1 VCAPASLWT
10 CTSSHGT
17 LGDTQTRPGVPRDH
31 VLPARGPRAD
41 ASRNG
46 NARVR
51 QGGGARRWR
60 WRATWRRRSACRSSA
75 WPAASRPTGTP
86 GPAVLHMCTV
96 LRRGCVGAQR
106 GASARVRAGPA
117 RMVCA
122 CGPSEDGV
130 RVRARRGAVDASLLA
145 GGAASS
151 ACSFARPM
159 EIETR
164 SQYAQVYVE
173 CLLFCP
179 AQVECSSAR
188 LGVWR
193 C

>member
-1 VCAPASLWT
+1 VAVARNMEATLSVPVFRVARRIKTDRYARARRAS
-10 CTSSHGT
+10 
-17 LGDTQTRPGVPRDH
+17 H
-31 VLPARGPRAD
+31 VHCL
-41 ASRNG
+41 ASR
-46 NARVR
+46 
-51 QGGGARRWR
+51 
-60 WRATWRRRSACRSSA
+60 
-75 WPAASRPTGTP
+75 
-86 GPAVLHMCTV
+86 
-96 LRRGCVGAQR
+96 LRRGP
-106 GASARVRAGPA
+106 AGSECA
-117 RMVCA
+117 CA

-164 SQYAQVYVE
+164 SQYAQVCVE